1 MPFQDHFSGHA
12 REYASFRPTYPPELA
27 AWLAG
32 LAPSRQVAWDCGTG
46 SGQAARLVAEHF
58 ALVVATDPSR
68 QQLQSA
74 PRHSRVA
81 YVAAT
86 AEHPPLADASVDLVT
101 VAQALHWFDFAAF
114 YAQVRRVCRRGGI
127 LAVWAYELARV
138 SPEVDRWLDAYF
150 KLVEAYWPP
159 ERRYVEEGYRTIPFP
174 FAEISAPV
182 FSMQA
187 EWSLDQL
194 LGYLSTWSATKRATQ
209 SLGYDVLSRAA
220 AGTDFAAGSLEA
232 AWGEAE
238 RRLMVWPLIL
248 RLGRVFGK

>member
-12 REYASFRPTYPPELA
+12 RDYASFRPTYPVELP

-58 ALVVATDPSR
+58 ALVAATEPSR
-68 QQLQSA
+68 QQLESA
-74 PRHSRVA
+74 PRHPRVA
-81 YVAAT
+81 YIAAT
-86 AEHPPLADASVDLVT
+86 AEHVPLADVSVDLVT

-114 YAQVRRVCRRGGI
+114 YAQVRRVCRPGGI

-159 ERRYVEEGYRTIPFP
+159 ERRYVEDGYRTIPFP
-174 FAEISAPV
+174 FAEIGAPQ
-182 FSMQA
+182 FTMQA
-187 EWSLDQL
+187 EWTAGQL
-194 LGYLSTWSATKRATQ
+194 LGYLSTWSATRRATQ
-209 SLGYDVLSRAA
+209 DLGYDVLGRAA
-220 AGTDFAAGSLEA
+220 DGTDFAAGSLEA
-232 AWGEAE
+232 VWGEVE
-238 RRLMVWPLIL
+238 RRHVVWPLIL
-248 RLGRVFGK
+248 RVGRVHVS